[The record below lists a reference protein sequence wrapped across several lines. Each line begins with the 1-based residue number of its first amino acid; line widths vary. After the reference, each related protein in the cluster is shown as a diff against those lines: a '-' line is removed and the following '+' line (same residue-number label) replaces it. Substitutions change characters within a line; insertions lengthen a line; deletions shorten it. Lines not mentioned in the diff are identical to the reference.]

1 MMADFFYYF
10 SSIENN
16 NGNLYIKPEN
26 EEFETFVNGELLT
39 HKKQIFNGDRVV
51 IGGSHYF
58 RISNPNCSHRLQETV
73 SFVYTI
79 LVK

>member
-1 MMADFFYYF
+1 MLFAF
-10 SSIENN
+10 SSIENV
-16 NGNLYIKPEN
+16 NGNLFIKPEEN

-39 HKKQIFNGDRVV
+39 EKKQIFNGDRVV

-73 SFVYTI
+73 SRIV
-79 LVK
+79 